1 MAGINDIFGYKR
13 NPKPESVFSTEESM
27 LTFAGGGRG
36 GTTTANMVGYLVQ
49 QWQTNYQQQVQEIFE
64 IGTNALYWV
73 KGRPVGQGSIGRII
87 GEKDAVAGS
96 GRFFPDAAY
105 DLCDGGAM
113 VNITAESGMC
123 EDYDAA
129 QLNITMDGVVVTSIG
144 FAMRVQDVM
153 INENIG
159 WSFAALEIG

>member
-13 NPKPESVFSTEESM
+13 NPKPESVFSSEESM
-27 LTFAGGGRG
+27 LTFG
-36 GTTTANMVGYLVQ
+36 GTSNLVGYLVQ
-49 QWQTNYQQQVQEIFE
+49 QWQANYQQQVQEIFE

-73 KGRPVGQGSIGRII
+73 KGRPVGQGTIGRII
-87 GEKDAVAGS
+87 GEKDATAGS
-96 GRFFPDAAY
+96 GRFFPDEAY

-113 VNITAESGMC
+113 VNISAQSGMC
-123 EDYDAA
+123 DDASPA
-129 QLNITMDGVVVTSIG
+129 ELNITMDGVVVTSIG

-159 WSFAALEIG
+159 WRFAALEVG

>member
-1 MAGINDIFGYKR
+1 MAGVNDIFGYKR
-13 NPKPESVFSTEESM
+13 NPKPESVFSSEESM
-27 LTFAGGGRG
+27 LTFG
-36 GTTTANMVGYLVQ
+36 GTTNLVGYLVQ

-87 GEKDAVAGS
+87 GEKDVSTSS
-96 GRFFPDAAY
+96 GRFFPDSAY

-113 VNITAESGMC
+113 LNITARSGMC
-123 EDYDAA
+123 AGETPAT
-129 QLNITMDGVVVTSIG
+129 LNITMDGVVVTSIG

-153 INENIG
+153 INENMG
-159 WSFAALEIG
+159 WRFAALEVG